1 MKGGCQVSKGNLAQ
15 CNEVCCHNRNPRG
28 CRLEPESKML
38 EKIQKA
44 LTIRSGTIREL
55 LAEALGMFILMVRRR
70 WAQMCMSVHVL
81 VCVCA
86 GHVRR
91 CLQQQFVR
99 SAVCYHILR
108 VAQQLVATAHPS
120 ALLEWQLPIG

>member
-15 CNEVCCHNRNPRG
+15 RIEVCCHNRSACD
-28 CRLEPESKML
+28 CRLELESKML

-44 LTIRSGTIREL
+44 LTIRSSTVREL

-70 WAQMCMSVHVL
+70 WAQMCMSACASAR

-86 GHVRR
+86 RQVG
-91 CLQQQFVR
+91 
-99 SAVCYHILR
+99 
-108 VAQQLVATAHPS
+108 
-120 ALLEWQLPIG
+120 G

>member
-15 CNEVCCHNRNPRG
+15 RNEVCCHNRSSCG

-70 WAQMCMSVHVL
+70 WAQMCVSMHVCA
-81 VCVCA
+81 CVCA
-86 GHVRR
+86 GRVR
-91 CLQQQFVR
+91 
-99 SAVCYHILR
+99 
-108 VAQQLVATAHPS
+108 
-120 ALLEWQLPIG
+120 G